1 MEWYSNLFPRTYKM
15 HIKTT
20 QSCRP
25 FEACMLKCEPIY
37 AYNSQEGYF
46 TRAVCDEMGA
56 AISYISRVSTG
67 VAAVSLFFTHDLLTC

>member
-1 MEWYSNLFPRTYKM
+1 
-15 HIKTT
+15 
-20 QSCRP
+20 
-25 FEACMLKCEPIY
+25 MLKCEPIY